1 MKQGIPTDEEILA
14 GLNPEQIKTLELKVL
29 DLFMER
35 AIERGKEVVI
45 ITDKQQYNELFL
57 NGTVFDQETF
67 ILYKNEQDRVDLR
80 PAAERLL
87 DTPEGLA
94 YAKITRLSRA

>member
-1 MKQGIPTDEEILA
+1 MYSDEEIIA

-35 AIERGKEVVI
+35 AIESGKKVTI
-45 ITDKQQYNELFL
+45 ITDKQQYNALFR
-57 NGTVFDQETF
+57 NGTVFDKETF
-67 ILYKNEQDRVDLR
+67 ILYRSQENNKIDLR